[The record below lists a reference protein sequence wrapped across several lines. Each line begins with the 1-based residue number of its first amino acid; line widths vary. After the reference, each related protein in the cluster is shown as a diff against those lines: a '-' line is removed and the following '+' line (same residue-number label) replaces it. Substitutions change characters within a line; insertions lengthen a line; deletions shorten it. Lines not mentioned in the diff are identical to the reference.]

1 MHTLFGFDDLA
12 QNRQPAEPQHTPSP
26 ESSELS
32 RPQVISRIIERNPT
46 ASAAFLEQFSDVQL
60 CFYLDHLRTIDAPRG
75 SSTPWNRPGD
85 APAIMF
91 TQSVA

>member
-12 QNRQPAEPQHTPSP
+12 QNRSPAKPESIPSP
-26 ESSELS
+26 ESCELV

-46 ASAAFLEQFSDVQL
+46 ASAAFLDQFSDVQL
-60 CFYLDHLRTIDAPRG
+60 RFYLDHLRTIDAPRG

-91 TQSVA
+91 SRSVA